1 MKSDA
6 RDGDS
11 AAGGSPATPK
21 EAPASRSPTAFSMST
36 PATVGQPTDN
46 CSRKLWTCS
55 KTPPCPSRVPAAPPD
70 ARSIDDVA
78 SGQEE
83 QPDRREQTNR
93 GQHGIVVA
101 RPFGIPVYISPYWF
115 VIAAVFS
122 VIYANDL
129 SSTISGNTRYIVAA
143 AFVILLYLSVL
154 VHELAHS
161 VVARGYGLPV
171 RRIVLNPLGGVS
183 EIEREA
189 PTPGREFAVA
199 GAGPALSLVLAAIG
213 WGLDQL
219 APSGVTGAL
228 IRQLMVANILVGL
241 FTLLPGLPLD
251 GGRMLRA
258 VIWKI
263 TKKPTTAT
271 IAAAWVGR
279 GLAIALLAIPFFS
292 GRLSGGDIV
301 STLWVVVI
309 AAFMWTGATQSIKA
323 TRFRERLPA
332 LQARRLARK
341 AISVSASTPLAE
353 AIRQA
358 DDAGAR
364 AIVVVDHDS
373 KPIAIVNEA
382 AVTATPPQRRP
393 WVETGSMARSI
404 DPSLVLSADLQGMA
418 LLDAIRRAPATEYL
432 LVDSPGPGFRV
443 VSTR

>member
-1 MKSDA
+1 LLRTCCK
-6 RDGDS
+6 
-11 AAGGSPATPK
+11 
-21 EAPASRSPTAFSMST
+21 
-36 PATVGQPTDN
+36 TVPG
-46 CSRKLWTCS
+46 RAL
-55 KTPPCPSRVPAAPPD
+55 VPAVPPD
-70 ARSIDDVA
+70 ARSIGDVA
-78 SGQEE
+78 SGEEE
-83 QPDRREQTNR
+83 QPDRRDQTNR
-93 GQHGIVVA
+93 GQHGFVVA
-101 RPFGIPVYISPYWF
+101 RPFGIPVYVTPYWF

-129 SSTISGNTRYIVAA
+129 SSTISGNTRYVVAA
-143 AFVILLYLSVL
+143 AFVVLLYASVL

-161 VVARGYGLPV
+161 LVARSYGLPV
-171 RRIVLNPLGGVS
+171 RRILLNPLGGIS

-213 WGLDQL
+213 WGLAQA
-219 APSGVTGAL
+219 APYGVTGAL
-228 IRQLMVANILVGL
+228 IRQLVVANIIVGV
-241 FTLLPGLPLD
+241 FNLLPGLPLD

-279 GLAIALLAIPFFS
+279 GLAVALLAIPFFS
-292 GRLSGGDIV
+292 GGLAGGDIV
-301 STLWVVVI
+301 STLWVLVI

-353 AIRQA
+353 AVRQA
-358 DDAGAR
+358 DEAGAR

-373 KPIAIVNEA
+373 KPIAIVNET
-382 AVTATPPQRRP
+382 AVMAMPPQRRP
-393 WVETGSMARSI
+393 WVDTGSMARSV
-404 DPSLVLSADLQGMA
+404 DPSLVLNADLQGMA

-432 LVDSPGPGFRV
+432 LVDSTGQVFGV
-443 VSTR
+443 LATRDLDQVFAGV